1 MRGSSSLWGRRLG
14 SVTHGALP
22 PRGWHET
29 DNDGEEFGI
38 FAGTPG
44 KFGIEAWKLGP
55 LGLPFEDGDFV
66 VRDV

>member
-38 FAGTPG
+38 FAGSFG
-44 KFGIEAWKLGP
+44 KLGIGAWKLGP
-55 LGLPFEDGDFV
+55 GDLPFTDDDFV
-66 VRDV
+66 VRVV